1 MTEPLPPLS
10 DEDLSAVLDGEAGAD
25 VTERAQADPVAQARI
40 DAFRTTRDSLRG
52 APVPALDRSVV
63 DELVA
68 RALDQAGT
76 TANTGTFVT
85 DGGGPGKD
93 PMEEARP
100 GDNRSSDDVVV
111 PLAPSRGRSRGT
123 PRWLVA
129 AAVVALVAIGLGL
142 IWSGRDGGGTETA
155 EVNTSA
161 GQFDADDASG
171 AGGSQDEATV
181 ESDVAAE
188 EGDSEVGAQPPTA
201 PNPETPT
208 TTPDVT
214 TGSGDP
220 VRAVTDLGSFASLE
234 DLRTSL
240 ATSFPTDRLPLGP
253 GVGPSVAVI
262 DRCQLLM
269 MEVFDLP
276 SEANRFGQAT
286 IEGEDLLVFEFA
298 APSAVDG
305 SPTTF
310 LTVNEPVSCDARL
323 SFER

>member
-10 DEDLSAVLDGEAGAD
+10 DGDLSAVLDGEAATD

-40 DAFRTTRDSLRG
+40 DAFRTARDSLRA

-68 RALDQAGT
+68 RALDQTDAPATSG
-76 TANTGTFVT
+76 ALVT
-85 DGGGPGKD
+85 DGGGPDAD
-93 PMEEARP
+93 PSEDADP
-100 GDNRSSDDVVV
+100 DDASADEVVV
-111 PLAPSRGRSRGT
+111 PLAPPRGRSGGA

-129 AAVVALVAIGLGL
+129 AAIVALVAIGLGL
-142 IWSGRDGGGTETA
+142 IWSGRDDRGTETA
-155 EVNTSA
+155 EVNPSA

-171 AGGSQDEATV
+171 AGAGGGAEDNVAAEENT
-181 ESDVAAE
+181 DVAAE
-188 EGDSEVGAQPPTA
+188 PPIA
-201 PNPETPT
+201 PDPGVPT
-208 TTPDVT
+208 TSPGGPPGTA
-214 TGSGDP
+214 DP
-220 VRAVTDLGSFASLE
+220 ARSVTDLGPYASLE

-240 ATSFPTDRLPLGP
+240 GVSFPTERLPLGP
-253 GVGPSVAVI
+253 GVGPSAAAI

-276 SEANRFGQAT
+276 SEATRFGQAT

-298 APSAVDG
+298 APSAADG

-310 LTVNEPVSCDARL
+310 LTVNEPTSCDARL